1 MILQLLVIELEVRT
15 MRRFNLGYSFKQ
27 AFNGIFKNG
36 IMTSA
41 SILILVLSML
51 IIGSFWTITE
61 NINFN
66 LSSIDDLNVIVVF
79 LEDDANIEEVKSKLE
94 NIPGNPKI
102 NFVSKEEALKKE
114 KDRYEIDGKGH
125 LLEIFNDENNPL
137 PDTFEITF
145 ENIDKTSTITYHL
158 NKIDGIS
165 KIRDMLDVSE
175 KVSDLKQGVTVICS
189 WLLIILVLISFIIII
204 ITIRL
209 AVYSR
214 SKEIMLM
221 KYIGATNFFIT
232 FPFIIQGT
240 IIGIVSAGIGVAL
253 QYFLYNFVMIDLLG
267 DYEIITLLPFSE
279 FLPSLSIAFLV
290 VGLFAGVVA
299 SAISVRRYLNT

>member
-1 MILQLLVIELEVRT
+1 